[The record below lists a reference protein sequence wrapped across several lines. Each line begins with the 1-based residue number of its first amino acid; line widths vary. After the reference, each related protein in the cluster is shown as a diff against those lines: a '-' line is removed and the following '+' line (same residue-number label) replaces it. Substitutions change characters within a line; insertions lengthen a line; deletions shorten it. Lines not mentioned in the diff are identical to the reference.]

1 MCPSYHATRD
11 EEHSTRGRANLF
23 RQLFSGKQADAF
35 TDDDLQD
42 ALSLCLS
49 CKACKSECPA
59 NVDMAKMKAEY
70 LHGRHQNKGLR
81 LSERFFGQADKFYPL
96 AAIFP
101 FLTNKISKTNLFKR
115 LLSAFTGVD
124 SRRNLPQFANKPFRK
139 WFSVHKKEFQKGRKQ
154 VALLIDPFTNYHDP
168 KVAIAACRVFDKL
181 GFDIVLP
188 DVKATGRPQISKG
201 LLDKAK
207 TLCEKNLDLLLP
219 FVEKGIPI
227 IGLEPSE
234 LLTLRD
240 EYTDL
245 CNDGRFEDATRIAKN
260 SFLFEEFISGFLEES
275 DTSFFNGNGNKVYLH
290 GHCHTK
296 ALVGNDPL
304 IKMLKLAGLEPEDL
318 ETGCCGMAGSFGYE
332 HYDVSMKVGEQVLF
346 PKVRELPED
355 SLICAPGFSCKHQ
368 VSDALERQTLHPAEI
383 LKSGMELIT
392 DQPV

>member
-1 MCPSYHATRD
+1 
-11 EEHSTRGRANLF
+11 
-23 RQLFSGKQADAF
+23 
-35 TDDDLQD
+35 
-42 ALSLCLS
+42 
-49 CKACKSECPA
+49 
-59 NVDMAKMKAEY
+59 MAKMKAEY
-70 LHGRHQNKGLR
+70 LHGRHQAKGLQ
-81 LSERFFGQADKFYPL
+81 LSERFFGQPDKFYPM
-96 AAIFP
+96 AALFP
-101 FLTNKISKTNLFKR
+101 SLTNKISKTDLFKR
-115 LLSAFTGVD
+115 LLASFAGID
-124 SRRNLPQFANKPFRK
+124 ARRNLPQFADKPFRK
-139 WFSVHKKEFQKGRKQ
+139 WFSAHKKEFQKGRKQ

-168 KVAIAACRVFDKL
+168 QVAIAACRVFDKL

-207 TLCEKNLDLLLP
+207 TLCERNLDLLLP
-219 FVEKGIPI
+219 FAKQGTPVV
-227 IGLEPSE
+227 GLEPSE

-245 CNDGRFEDATRIAKN
+245 CSDDRFEDATLIAKN
-260 SFLFEEFISGFLEES
+260 AFLFEEFICGLLDESGTPL
-275 DTSFFNGNGNKVYLH
+275 FNGNGKKVYLH

-304 IKMLKLAGLEPEDL
+304 IKMLELAGFNPEDL

-346 PKVRELPED
+346 PKVRELAED

-383 LKSGMELIT
+383 LCSSLILNET
-392 DQPV
+392 